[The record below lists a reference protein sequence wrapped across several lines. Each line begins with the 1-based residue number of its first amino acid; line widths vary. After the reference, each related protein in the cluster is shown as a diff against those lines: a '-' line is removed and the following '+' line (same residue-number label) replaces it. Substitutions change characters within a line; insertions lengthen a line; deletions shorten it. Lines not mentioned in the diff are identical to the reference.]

1 MSELDTY
8 LPLLLMLF
16 AVFGG
21 SLAILK
27 KIPYWVAFVA
37 LGLAAANMIGL
48 GWQQI
53 FS

>member
-16 AVFGG
+16 AMLGG
-21 SLAILK
+21 SLAILR

-37 LGLAAANMIGL
+37 LGLAVANMIGL
-48 GWQQI
+48 GWQRY